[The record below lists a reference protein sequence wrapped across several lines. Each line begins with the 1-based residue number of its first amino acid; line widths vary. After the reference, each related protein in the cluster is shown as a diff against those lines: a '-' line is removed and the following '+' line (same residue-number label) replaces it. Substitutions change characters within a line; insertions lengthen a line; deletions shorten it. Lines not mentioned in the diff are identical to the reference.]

1 MRGFLSRLSNDRGE
15 ANDHTVD
22 GADDRDHGEPDRVI
36 DPAHRWC

>member
-15 ANDHTVD
+15 ADDDTVD

-36 DPAHRWC
+36 DPAHRWR